1 MAIVSSPLRRAGH
14 AERLTTVDHLSE
26 LRIRLLVCAATL
38 AVAFSIGLWQSRGL
52 LDVLNRPLQ
61 AVTAGQSAPGDQ
73 LTQALDRTAGAFGQ
87 LAQSAT
93 LTADDRHAAA
103 VAAASLHA
111 TANGTVRPVTLGLGE
126 PFTTSLTVALAFALI
141 VALPV
146 LLWQAYAF
154 VIPAVSPAATRGVRL
169 LLSLV
174 PVLFAAGVVF
184 AYVVVLPPAV
194 RFLQGF
200 NDGAFTTFV
209 QARDFYRFELATM
222 LAVGVVFQLPVGL
235 LALARAGVVSSAGLR
250 SRRRLAIVVLAVL
263 AALLPGTDPVTTL
276 LELVPLVALYEL
288 GIVLVRCSERR
299 ASRGARNTE

>member
-1 MAIVSSPLRRAGH
+1 
-14 AERLTTVDHLSE
+14 
-26 LRIRLLVCAATL
+26 
-38 AVAFSIGLWQSRGL
+38 
-52 LDVLNRPLQ
+52 
-61 AVTAGQSAPGDQ
+61 
-73 LTQALDRTAGAFGQ
+73 
-87 LAQSAT
+87 
-93 LTADDRHAAA
+93 
-103 VAAASLHA
+103 
-111 TANGTVRPVTLGLGE
+111 VTLGLGE